1 MNGVQGVEGSNPFIP
16 TRKQKPQGIYGNVD
30 PFSVFG
36 ICPFPLS
43 LSLFPVFRL
52 AGHFATPDHTGQTF
66 PAVPRIMGMVSALA
80 DLADSRQIHCPQ
92 TKTPRRYPPWRFSYV
107 QKIRDRQ
114 TAAMLSATPLSP
126 LSTGTKTSRDDPR
139 VPLRL
144 PSGKGACGN
153 SGLRLHPAF

>member
-43 LSLFPVFRL
+43 GIPACRSFRQARPYGTDFPRRS
-52 AGHFATPDHTGQTF
+52 PDHGDGIGPGRPGRQQTT
-66 PAVPRIMGMVSALA
+66 PLSTNKNATKVS
-80 DLADSRQIHCPQ
+80 
-92 TKTPRRYPPWRFSYV
+92 WRFSYV

-126 LSTGTKTSRDDPR
+126 LSAGTKTSRDGPR

>member
-43 LSLFPVFRL
+43 GVPACRSFRQAGPYGTNFPRRS
-52 AGHFATPDHTGQTF
+52 PDHGEGIG
-66 PAVPRIMGMVSALA
+66 PGRPG
-80 DLADSRQIHCPQ
+80 RQIHCPQ

-126 LSTGTKTSRDDPR
+126 LFAGTKTSRDGPR

>member
-43 LSLFPVFRL
+43 GVPACRSFRQAGLYGTNFPRRS
-52 AGHFATPDHTGQTF
+52 PDHGDG
-66 PAVPRIMGMVSALA
+66 IGH
-80 DLADSRQIHCPQ
+80 SRQIHRPQ
-92 TKTPRRYPPWRFSYV
+92 TKKPRRYPPWLFSYV
-107 QKIRDRQ
+107 QNIRDRQ

-126 LSTGTKTSRDDPR
+126 LSTGTKTSRDGPR

>member
-1 MNGVQGVEGSNPFIP
+1 MGFKGSKVQILSSRPENRNPKGSTGTWIPFLFL
-16 TRKQKPQGIYGNVD
+16 G
-30 PFSVFG
+30 SA
-36 ICPFPLS
+36 

-52 AGHFATPDHTGQTF
+52 AGHSAKPDHTGQTF

-80 DLADSRQIHCPQ
+80 DLADSRQVHCPQ
-92 TKTPRRYPPWRFSYV
+92 TKKPRRYPPWPFSYV

-126 LSTGTKTSRDDPR
+126 LSTGTKISRDGPR

>member
-16 TRKQKPQGIYGNVD
+16 TRKQKPQGIYGNVG

-36 ICPFPLS
+36 RLRIRPCFRPEGRQVGKACPGGYGRAYEL
-43 LSLFPVFRL
+43 
-52 AGHFATPDHTGQTF
+52 
-66 PAVPRIMGMVSALA
+66 
-80 DLADSRQIHCPQ
+80 
-92 TKTPRRYPPWRFSYV
+92 PRRSPNHGDGIGPGRPG
-107 QKIRDRQ
+107 RQ
-114 TAAMLSATPLSP
+114 QTNP
-126 LSTGTKTSRDDPR
+126 LSTNKNATKVSSVAFFVCAKHPGSANSRHAFGNSAVPLSAGTKTSRDGPR

>member
-1 MNGVQGVEGSNPFIP
+1 MGFKGSKVQILSSRPESRNPKGSTETWIPFL
-16 TRKQKPQGIYGNVD
+16 
-30 PFSVFG
+30 FWESA
-36 ICPFPLS
+36 

-52 AGHFATPDHTGQTF
+52 AGHFAKPDYTGQTF

-80 DLADSRQIHCPQ
+80 DLADSRQIHRSQ
-92 TKTPRRYPPWRFSYV
+92 TKKPRRYPPWLFSYV
-107 QKIRDRQ
+107 QNIRDRQ

-126 LSTGTKTSRDDPR
+126 LSAGTKTSRDGPR

>member
-43 LSLFPVFRL
+43 GVPACRSFRQ
-52 AGHFATPDHTGQTF
+52 AGPYGTNF
-66 PAVPRIMGMVSALA
+66 
-80 DLADSRQIHCPQ
+80 
-92 TKTPRRYPPWRFSYV
+92 PRRSPNHGEGIGPGRPGRQQTNPSSTNKNATKVSSVAFLFV
-107 QKIRDRQ
+107 QNIRDRQ

-126 LSTGTKTSRDDPR
+126 LSTGTKTSRDGPR